1 MSESKGKRQPGR
13 RLATAEARTQLPS
26 LVRELAEHER
36 PARSLA
42 ERAVEIGPRRAGGT
56 WLVPE
61 VDAQAAIEREQALA
75 QRVADLEDQLE
86 DFAIGVLLE
95 ERLARTSGERVS
107 LDELAAELG
116 LSDFLAKERGRQAGA
131 WVGGSS
137 SSPKPAT
144 TSTHPAPSREG
155 RSSGCGSRS
164 LRPPTSD
171 AR

>member
-1 MSESKGKRQPGR
+1 MAKTTRRQQPRR

-26 LVRELAEHER
+26 LVRELAQHAR

-42 ERAVEIGPRRAGGT
+42 DRAVEIGPRRAGGA

-75 QRVADLEDQLE
+75 QRIEDLEDQLE
-86 DFAIGVLLE
+86 DFAFGVLLE

-116 LSDFLAKERGRQAGA
+116 LSDFLVQERARHA
-131 WVGGSS
+131 
-137 SSPKPAT
+137 
-144 TSTHPAPSREG
+144 
-155 RSSGCGSRS
+155 SG
-164 LRPPTSD
+164 
-171 AR
+171 

>member
-1 MSESKGKRQPGR
+1 MAEATRRQQPRR

-42 ERAVEIGPRRAGGT
+42 DRAVEIGPRRAGGA

-75 QRVADLEDQLE
+75 QRVADLEEQLE
-86 DFAIGVLLE
+86 DFAIAVLLE

-116 LSDFLAKERGRQAGA
+116 LGDFLAKER
-131 WVGGSS
+131 
-137 SSPKPAT
+137 
-144 TSTHPAPSREG
+144 
-155 RSSGCGSRS
+155 
-164 LRPPTSD
+164 
-171 AR
+171 ARRAAA

>member
-1 MSESKGKRQPGR
+1 MAKTKGQQPPRR

-26 LVRELAEHER
+26 LVRELAQLER

-42 ERAVEIGPRRAGGT
+42 ERAVEIGPRRTGGA

-75 QRVADLEDQLE
+75 QRVVDLEDQLE

-116 LSDFLAKERGRQAGA
+116 LSDFLAQERAR
-131 WVGGSS
+131 
-137 SSPKPAT
+137 PA
-144 TSTHPAPSREG
+144 SA
-155 RSSGCGSRS
+155 
-164 LRPPTSD
+164 
-171 AR
+171 